1 MTKSEEFLGVAANVF
16 WGKFGVF
23 HGLYMVIMLEDLQHT
38 LCPFDVTAKYMYII
52 WILSQPLVLMALK
65 KSYPQ

>member
-1 MTKSEEFLGVAANVF
+1 MTKSEEFLAVAANVF

-38 LCPFDVTAKYMYII
+38 LCPFDVTAKNIYVYFMDK
-52 WILSQPLVLMALK
+52 LK
-65 KSYPQ
+65 LLY